1 MNDSPTPFP
10 TSRRLLGAGVL
21 LFLLGL
27 LTGLVIPATANPRMG
42 LSSHLEGVMN
52 GGFLVVLG
60 LVWPRLRLSR
70 RARAA
75 AFGLALYGTYVNWAT
90 TLAAALWGAG
100 GRHMPIAAFGR
111 QGTAL
116 QEAIVTFGLAS
127 LTVGMLAACVLVLW
141 GLRGT
146 DPDENGASRRDIG

>member
-1 MNDSPTPFP
+1 
-10 TSRRLLGAGVL
+10 
-21 LFLLGL
+21 
-27 LTGLVIPATANPRMG
+27 MG

-60 LVWPRLRLSR
+60 LVWPRLRLSG

-75 AFGLALYGTYVNWAT
+75 TFGLALYGTYVNWAT

-111 QGTAL
+111 QGTAW
-116 QEAIVTFGLAS
+116 QEALVAFGLAS
-127 LTVGMLAACVLVLW
+127 LTVGMLAACGLVLW

-146 DPDENGASRRDIG
+146 DPETPSGPA